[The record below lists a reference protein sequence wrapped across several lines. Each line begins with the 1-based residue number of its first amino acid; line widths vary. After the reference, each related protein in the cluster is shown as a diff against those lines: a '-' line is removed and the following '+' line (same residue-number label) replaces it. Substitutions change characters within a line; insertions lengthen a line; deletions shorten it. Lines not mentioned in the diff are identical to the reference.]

1 MKLDSFDVVYRTA
14 EKLFLKGE
22 SLVCE
27 GEGIIVAVRHI
38 EAATQQIEVLF
49 LHGDAHNHQ
58 TKRFNATNY
67 QSSGLAK
74 LKVPEGYLQ
83 LLTQGEKYGK

>member
-1 MKLDSFDVVYRTA
+1 MKLDSFEDVYLTA

-27 GEGIIVAVRHI
+27 GEGITVAVRHI
-38 EAATQQIEVLF
+38 EAATQQIEVLP
-49 LHGDAHNHQ
+49 LSGEAHNHHAM
-58 TKRFNATNY
+58 RFNSTNY

-74 LKVPEGYLQ
+74 MKVAQSYLQ

>member
-1 MKLDSFDVVYRTA
+1 MKLDSFEAVYLTA

-27 GEGIIVAVRHI
+27 GEGITVAVRHV

-49 LHGDAHNHQ
+49 LDGDAHNHQ
-58 TKRFNATNY
+58 TKRFNSTNY
-67 QSSGLAK
+67 QSSGLANM
-74 LKVPEGYLQ
+74 KVPHRYLQ
-83 LLTQGEKYGK
+83 LLNQGDKYGK

>member
-1 MKLDSFDVVYRTA
+1 MKLDSFDVVYLTA

-27 GEGIIVAVRHI
+27 GEGITVAVRHI
-38 EAATQQIEVLF
+38 DAATQQIEVLF
-49 LHGDAHNHQ
+49 LNGDAHNHQ

-67 QSSGLAK
+67 QASGLTNM
-74 LKVPEGYLQ
+74 KVPQSYLQ